1 MLFPISWFFTAI
13 ACSSFS
19 LNCDSYFDTQSRENC
34 YTDKIMSQYKE
45 KPKDALKLV
54 DEVLTPTTRDFVLM
68 ELTREYH
75 PQSRHLC
82 VKMVDQLLQER
93 CLMMVS
99 RPHLQRK
106 KMKE

>member
-1 MLFPISWFFTAI
+1 MLYSISWFLMTISCF
-13 ACSSFS
+13 SFS
-19 LNCDSYFDTQSRENC
+19 SNCDYYFDTQSRENC

-45 KPKDALKLV
+45 KPKEALFLV
-54 DEVLTPTTRDFVLM
+54 DEELTSTTRDFVLM
-68 ELTREYH
+68 ELTREFH

-82 VKMVDQLLQER
+82 MKMADQILQER

-99 RPHLQRK
+99 RPHLQRN

>member
-1 MLFPISWFFTAI
+1 MFYPISWFFAAI
-13 ACSSFS
+13 SCSSFTS
-19 LNCDSYFDTQSRENC
+19 NCDYYLDTQSRENC

>member
-1 MLFPISWFFTAI
+1 MLYSISWFFVTI
-13 ACSSFS
+13 SCSAFTS
-19 LNCDSYFDTQSRENC
+19 NCDYYLDTQSRENC

-45 KPKDALKLV
+45 KPKEALILV
-54 DEVLTPTTRDFVLM
+54 DEELTPTTRDFLLM

-82 VKMVDQLLQER
+82 MKMVDQLLQER